1 MTRVYAL
8 LVCVVAIGVTF
19 GCASVPAPELPTDP
33 GRIAHDARVTSER
46 ACNAYDAAVKLG
58 AIPPDAKADK
68 SCAAV
73 RGVCSDPS
81 ELAPE

>member
-1 MTRVYAL
+1 VTRAYVL
-8 LVCVVAIGVTF
+8 LVSVVAIVAGF
-19 GCASVPAPELPTDP
+19 GCASVPAPEIPKDP
-33 GRIAHDARVTSER
+33 GRIAHDARVASER

-58 AIPPDAKADK
+58 AIPPNAKADR
-68 SCAAV
+68 SCATV